1 MNGDHIFSPE
11 IEKELRK
18 LTDADA
24 VTVLEEGHS
33 DIYVEGLLEDSS
45 PVVPETSYLLAN
57 PITKEGVQL
66 LCLHEWMTA
75 DSLFLI
81 QSARCLG
88 RRINSLRSRIG
99 EVMEAIQTA
108 EDRERKGL
116 EKEREQLEKALVDCE
131 DLDSSITRIIQQTDE
146 TGKTVGWKPELDDGV
161 ILNMAPLRELFPSWK
176 AEPVKFWKELEAGKY
191 DWSYSAMRY
200 WPERVRAACKRKKSY
215 AIAHGLEE
223 EYEG

>member
-1 MNGDHIFSPE
+1 MLKDYWKIHLQWYRKRPIYWLIQSP
-11 IEKELRK
+11 KK
-18 LTDADA
+18 
-24 VTVLEEGHS
+24 GYS
-33 DIYVEGLLEDSS
+33 CYVF
-45 PVVPETSYLLAN
+45 
-57 PITKEGVQL
+57 
-66 LCLHEWMTA
+66 HERMTA
-75 DSLFLI
+75 NSLFLI